1 MGISPDPVKKQAKFA
16 DSHNLPFTL
25 IADDGHAVAEQ
36 YGVWKEKSF
45 MGRKFMGVERA
56 TFVIDK
62 SGIVRA
68 VYPKVSIS
76 GHVEAVLEAVRSL
89 A

>member
-1 MGISPDPVKKQAKFA
+1 MKKQAKFA
-16 DSHNLPFTL
+16 DSHNLPYTL
-25 IADDGHAVAEQ
+25 IADEGHPVAEQ
-36 YGVWKEKSF
+36 YGAWKEKSF

-62 SGIVRA
+62 AGVVRA
-68 VYPKVSIS
+68 IFPKVSIS
-76 GHVEAVLEAVRSL
+76 GHVDAVLEAVRSL